1 VSLVDDAL
9 AGAPRRPVEAA
20 ARSALV
26 VGNVGKLGA
35 ELLNTLLESLYYRSV
50 TVAVRRRM
58 QVHLPKLETTVVQ
71 DDQQVWEPAAGK
83 RAPDDAFLCIET
95 PVKSFWKTEK
105 PYLQLSSA
113 RAASLAARLRAAGTR
128 RVAVITPLEALLQ
141 MGSVPVIRDTDELS
155 IVNAG
160 FERVLVLRPVQEA
173 GREAGQGFFGTVGS
187 VVVRTLGSYMSP
199 KDLQPVR
206 LRRAA
211 QAAVDTLAT
220 MDDGVQIVG
229 AARLRELVGDPLSR
243 GVL

>member
-1 VSLVDDAL
+1 VSLVDAAL
-9 AGAPRRPVEAA
+9 AGAPRRPAETA
-20 ARSALV
+20 ARSALI

-35 ELLNTLLESLYYRSV
+35 ELLNTLLESLHYRSV

-58 QVHLPKLETTVVQ
+58 QVHLPKLETTVVP
-71 DDQQVWEPAAGK
+71 DDQAWEPAAGK

-105 PYLQLSSA
+105 PYLQLSSE
-113 RAASLAARLRAAGTR
+113 RAAGLAARLRAAGTR
-128 RVAVITPLEALLQ
+128 RVAVITPLEAVLQ
-141 MGSVPVIRDTDELS
+141 MGAVPLIRDTDELS

-173 GREAGQGFFGTVGS
+173 GRETGQGFFGTVGS

-243 GVL
+243 GAS